1 MLMMIVNP
9 TAGSGRPV
17 AAAEGVCRLLDEYA
31 IPWRLEKTRFAG
43 HATELARQAAVNGYD
58 GIVGVGGDGT
68 LSEIVNGLTQRPLPL
83 YLVPCGTGNDF
94 ARFLKLPSDPVE
106 AMRAQLNSSKGGALD
121 IGLVNGKAFLN
132 VAGTGFDVEVLR
144 QTARFKRLGRGLVP
158 YLLGVCAALR
168 HFKPLEAELTLED
181 GSTIRESLT
190 IIAFANGQYIGG
202 GMRVAPRADPADG
215 MLDVVSVRRVPR
227 FLIALLLPTFITG
240 SFIRLPVS
248 TVRRCRHIV
257 LRSQGMTLQL
267 DGELHD
273 MDCADIRLLPG
284 HLPVSLPNA
293 ALATERKQA

>member
-1 MLMMIVNP
+1 MLLMIVNP
-9 TAGSGRPV
+9 TAGNGRPV

-31 IPWRLEKTRFAG
+31 ISWRMEKTRFAG
-43 HATELARQAAVNGYD
+43 HAAELARQAAVNGYD

-94 ARFLKLPSDPVE
+94 ARVLKLPADPVE
-106 AMRAQLNSSKGGALD
+106 AMRAQLNGACGALD
-121 IGLVNGKAFLN
+121 IGLVNGRAFLN

-144 QTARFKRLGRGLVP
+144 QAARFKRMGRGLVP

-168 HFKPLEAELTLED
+168 HFKPVEAELTLED
-181 GSTIRESLT
+181 GSTIHESLT

-202 GMRVAPRADPADG
+202 GMRVAPKADPADG

-240 SFIRLPVS
+240 SFTRLPVS

-284 HLPVSLPNA
+284 HLPVCLPNA
-293 ALATERKQA
+293 TAPAHESKQA